1 MNIWIVILSST
12 VISGLISA
20 IISGWFNLRSKNT
33 EYSNA
38 YFKMILE
45 RRLAAYEDV
54 DQLIRSIKAAVV
66 DSDQRPYH
74 LLFSK
79 DDDQIYVY
87 QKISEAMSK
96 SLWLSEDV
104 FAALR
109 EFNVL
114 VAEGATKELGLIEF
128 GKQKYKVIAELR
140 TKLERICALD
150 MIKLHD
156 VPNFLKNKK
165 YLDSYSAVSVRD

>member
-12 VISGLISA
+12 VVSGLISA

-38 YFKMILE
+38 YYKMILE

-54 DQLIRSIKAAVV
+54 DQLIRCIKAAVV

-74 LLFSK
+74 FLFSK

-104 FAALR
+104 FDVLR

-140 TKLERICALD
+140 TKLEQICAQD

-156 VPNFLKNKK
+156 VPNFLKSKK
-165 YLDSYSAVSVRD
+165 FRNSYSAVSVRD

>member
-1 MNIWIVILSST
+1 MNIWIIILSST
-12 VISGLISA
+12 VVSGVISA
-20 IISGWFNLRSKNT
+20 IIGGWFNLRTKNN
-33 EYSNA
+33 EYANA
-38 YFKMILE
+38 YYKMILE
-45 RRLAAYEDV
+45 RRLVAYEDV
-54 DQLIRSIKAAVV
+54 DQLIRSIKAVV
-66 DSDQRPYH
+66 IDSDQRPYH
-74 LLFSK
+74 GLFSK

-104 FAALR
+104 FDALR

-140 TKLERICALD
+140 TKLERICAQD
-150 MIKLHD
+150 MIRLHD
-156 VPNFLKNKK
+156 VPNFFKSKK
-165 YLDSYSAVSVRD
+165 YQDSYSAVSVRD

>member
-12 VISGLISA
+12 VVSGLISA
-20 IISGWFNLRSKNT
+20 IISGWFSLRSKNT
-33 EYSNA
+33 EYSNS
-38 YFKMILE
+38 YYKMILE
-45 RRLAAYEDV
+45 RRLVAYEVV
-54 DQLIRSIKAAVV
+54 DQLIRSIKAGVV

-74 LLFSK
+74 LFFLK
-79 DDDQIYVY
+79 DDGQIYVY

-104 FAALR
+104 FDILR
-109 EFNVL
+109 QFNVL
-114 VAEGATKELGLIEF
+114 VAEGSTKEIGLIEF

-140 TKLERICALD
+140 TKLERACAQG

-165 YLDSYSAVSVRD
+165 YLDGYSAVSVRD

>member
-12 VISGLISA
+12 VVSGLISA

-38 YFKMILE
+38 YYKMILE

-54 DQLIRSIKAAVV
+54 DQLIRSIKAVV
-66 DSDQRPYH
+66 VERNQQPYH

-79 DDDQIYVY
+79 DDDHMHVY
-87 QKISEAMSK
+87 QKISDAMSK
-96 SLWLSEDV
+96 SMWLSEDV
-104 FAALR
+104 FDVLR
-109 EFNVL
+109 QFNVL
-114 VAEGATKELGLIEF
+114 VVEGATKEIGLIEF

-140 TKLERICALD
+140 TKLERTCVRD

-156 VPNFLKNKK
+156 VPSFLKNKK
-165 YLDSYSAVSVRD
+165 YLDSYSDVSVRD